1 MKTPRTD
8 TRSRLVNRYADQY
21 KTMRRLEEDLQDVVD
36 EMQECADEIYGDD
49 CLITVIRE
57 TGVRCAVDQV
67 LLEDPSGLRA
77 LLVKDMAKV
86 PYSWELDED
95 REPGSE

>member
-49 CLITVIRE
+49 YLITAIRE
-57 TGVRCAVDQV
+57 TGVRCGIDQV
-67 LLEDPSGLRA
+67 ILTDPSGVRA

-86 PYSWELDED
+86 PYSWELDE
-95 REPGSE
+95 REETGHE